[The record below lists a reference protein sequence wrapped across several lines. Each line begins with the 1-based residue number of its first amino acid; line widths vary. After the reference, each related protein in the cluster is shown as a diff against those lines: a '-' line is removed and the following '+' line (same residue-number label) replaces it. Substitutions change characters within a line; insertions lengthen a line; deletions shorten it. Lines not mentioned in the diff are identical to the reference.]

1 MQAAWFRSL
10 NVRNEPPPPDSGT
23 SVQISDE
30 KSLKAL
36 SRVAPDGW
44 FQFGGVVLARS
55 VPLLA
60 SPRGGVAASST
71 KCRAATEATQPGWCS
86 LSRAIGKPPRPR
98 EKRTLRDIF
107 LIARPPLLAVVQGG
121 ESASLKLAANLDSCA
136 RKRGQR
142 FPQCVCDR

>member
-1 MQAAWFRSL
+1 MS
-10 NVRNEPPPPDSGT
+10 
-23 SVQISDE
+23 
-30 KSLKAL
+30 
-36 SRVAPDGW
+36 

-60 SPRGGVAASST
+60 SPRGVAASST
-71 KCRAATEATQPGWCS
+71 KRRAATEATQPGWCS

-136 RKRGQR
+136 DSGGGPFVPSLRRAP
-142 FPQCVCDR
+142 F